1 MFTLE
6 FTDESKAQLA
16 HLKGDKSLA
25 APFKAVTKALQF
37 LQTDPRH
44 NSLQSKRYHSL
55 KGPDGERVFESYAQQ
70 HTPGAYRI
78 FWYYHSSR
86 KVTLVILNIVR
97 HP

>member
-16 HLKGDKSLA
+16 RLKGDKSLV

-55 KGPDGERVFESYAQQ
+55 KGPEGEKVFESNAQQ
-70 HTPGAYRI
+70 HTPGATRV
-78 FWYYHSSR
+78 FWYYHFSR
-86 KVTLVILNIVR
+86 KQTIVILNIVR
-97 HP
+97 YP

>member
-37 LQTDPRH
+37 RQTDPRH
-44 NSLQSKRYHSL
+44 NSLQSKPYDSL
-55 KGPDGERVFESYAQQ
+55 KSPDGERVFESYAQQ
-70 HTPGAYRI
+70 TTPGAYRD
-78 FWYYHSSR
+78 FW
-86 KVTLVILNIVR
+86 
-97 HP
+97 